1 VVSFIP
7 EVYKRARALLQAHSQ
22 SALDRLETAPPDGR
36 WFSRQCCLAQGG
48 TMPGD
53 RSWQSVSWP
62 LKVIFGIT
70 FLVGIIG
77 LLWFRIG
84 SWTETISWILLGISI
99 VAALMLL
106 FFADFMRKGAISVQ
120 LEATSTDLKA
130 VAKQLEP
137 TGVIGAKLEAIERK
151 FDDHLNDV
159 RKQLERLANLLDERT
174 ARLKTIKGQLGPDG
188 DLEKGLKTIS
198 DAQGDPTKMKA
209 AVDSLQQTVDKLREN
224 MSTIT

>member
-1 VVSFIP
+1 
-7 EVYKRARALLQAHSQ
+7 
-22 SALDRLETAPPDGR
+22 
-36 WFSRQCCLAQGG
+36 
-48 TMPGD
+48 MPGD

-62 LKVIFGIT
+62 LKVIFVTT
-70 FLVGIIG
+70 FLAGIIG

-106 FFADFMRKGAISVQ
+106 FPTFADFVRRGAISAQ

-137 TGVIGAKLEAIERK
+137 TGVIGAKLETIERK

-159 RKQLERLANLLDERT
+159 RKQLDRFSSLLEERT
-174 ARLKTIKGQLGPDG
+174 ARLKAIKGQLAIGG
-188 DLEKGLKTIS
+188 DIEKGFKTIADTPEDS
-198 DAQGDPTKMKA
+198 ARVKA
-209 AVDSLQQTVDKLREN
+209 GVASLQQALDKLREN
-224 MSTIT
+224 MDAIT